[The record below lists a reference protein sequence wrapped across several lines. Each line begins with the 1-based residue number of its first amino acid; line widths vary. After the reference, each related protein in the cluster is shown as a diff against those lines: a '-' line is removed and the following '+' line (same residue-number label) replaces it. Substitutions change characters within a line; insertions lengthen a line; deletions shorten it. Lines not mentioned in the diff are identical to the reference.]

1 MGGWKSA
8 LGSIAG
14 TLGNVGQG
22 PMTSGGKQQSQSSAI
37 AAGRQVANRI
47 ADAVNSKGYTDDA
60 GMSDTIH
67 SKKHSKKQAKSST
80 KKTHKKGVSK

>member
-1 MGGWKSA
+1 MANIKAGLS
-8 LGSIAG
+8 SIAG

-22 PMTSGGKQQSQSSAI
+22 PMTSGAGGQSQSAAV

-47 ADAVNSKGYTDDA
+47 ADAVNRKDGYTDDA

-67 SKKHSKKQAKSST
+67 SKKHTKKSSH
-80 KKTHKKGVSK
+80 KKNTHKKGARK